1 VSNCAFEILAE
12 SESGYVGRCTDCG
25 EFNFAFKNL
34 LITFTEE
41 HLFHF
46 HDWLIENQND
56 PDFIF
61 ELPNGKSR
69 VYRSPVDN
77 LFIAFHPNE
86 LGEIHDLMVQTQ
98 LILVAKRLLNPS

>member
-1 VSNCAFEILAE
+1 MSNCSFEILAE
-12 SESGYVGRCTDCG
+12 SEGGYIGRCTSCG

-56 PDFIF
+56 PEFIF

-69 VYRSPVDN
+69 VYRSPADN
-77 LFIAFHPNE
+77 LFIAFHPQE
-86 LGEIHDLMVQTQ
+86 LDEIHDLMIQTQ
-98 LILVAKRLLNPS
+98 IVLETRKILNG